1 MSVPMI
7 RSDYLLFAIRSELGE
22 QRFVRKLSE
31 SKPEV
36 SDVEVARLDGFI
48 SALEWAEEQVEARA
62 KKAEAA

>member
-36 SDVEVARLDGFI
+36 SDTETAYMDGFI
-48 SALEWAEEQVEARA
+48 AGLEWAKEQVDLRA

>member
-1 MSVPMI
+1 MTLI
-7 RSDYLLFAIRSELGE
+7 RSDFLLFAIKSELSE
-22 QRFVRKLSE
+22 QRFVRRLSE

-36 SDVEVARLDGFI
+36 SDVEVARIDGFI

>member
-1 MSVPMI
+1 MTLI
-7 RSDYLLFAIRSELGE
+7 RSDFLLFAIRSELSE
-22 QRFVRKLSE
+22 QRFVRRLSE

-36 SDVEVARLDGFI
+36 SDVEVARIDGFI